1 MRKGEGG
8 LLPGRQRQFN
18 ICKGTERNSRELTSS
33 FSIAGAQG
41 VLGGWVDQAGEMR
54 STS

>member
-18 ICKGTERNSRELTSS
+18 MCKSTERSSREIYKPL
-33 FSIAGAQG
+33 SIAGARS
-41 VLGGWVDQAGEMR
+41 VLGGWGD
-54 STS
+54 